1 MIHERL
7 ETPTGNVSA
16 GPDRRGF
23 IGTLIATGG
32 ALAVA
37 ACGATSPA
45 TPSGDAIPQ
54 PSNTMPDPNDTSA
67 TEISDQHVQQAVGAL
82 DGLARSLM
90 QSTGI
95 PGIAVAVVH
104 NDEVVYSKGFGVRE
118 VGSNQAV
125 NADTVFELASVS
137 KSVSA
142 SVVAGAVGQ
151 QASSWS
157 DPVVSYLPDFALADP
172 YVTQNVTIGDLFAH
186 RSGLPDHAGDLMEDL
201 GYDQATIIQRLRYY
215 PLDRF
220 RDSYAYTNFGLTA
233 AAEAVAAAKGVSFQD
248 LCQQIVFGPLGMGST
263 STLYADYQRRPNK
276 ATLHV
281 RPGLTSGPW
290 VAKFT
295 RDADAQAPAGGV
307 SSSVNDM
314 AIWMRLVL
322 GSGTFQ
328 GKDLLDADALQE
340 SHTPQMVSN
349 PPAKPVDRAG
359 FYGYGTNVGVDETGR
374 VRFSHSGGFASGG
387 STNLI
392 LLPAANLG
400 IVALT
405 NGMPVGVPEALA
417 LSFMDIVELGKVQQD
432 WQPLLWDVAFKSFYA
447 NPSPLAGKT
456 PPDNPTPPQPAN
468 AYTGTYANALYGP
481 ATITVSPGGDLVLQ
495 LGPKP
500 MAFTLTHWD
509 ADTFSYQPTGENALG
524 ITAVVFTIGDGGS
537 ATGVDIGNFNGEKPL
552 TRNLGAFVRS

>member
-1 MIHERL
+1 MIHEYPK
-7 ETPTGNVSA
+7 TPSGNLSG
-16 GPDRRGF
+16 GPNRRGF
-23 IGTLIATGG
+23 LGTLIAAGG

-45 TPSGDAIPQ
+45 TPSGDAIPH
-54 PSNTMPDPNDTSA
+54 PSKTMPDPNDTSA
-67 TEISDQHVQQAVGAL
+67 TEITDQHVQQGVGAL

-104 NDEVVYSKGFGVRE
+104 NDEVIYAKGFGVRE
-118 VGSNQAV
+118 VGNNQAV
-125 NADTVFELASVS
+125 NADTVFQLASVS

-142 SVVAGAVGQ
+142 SVVAGAIGQ
-151 QASSWS
+151 QAASWS
-157 DPVVSYLPDFALADP
+157 DPVVSHLPDFALADA
-172 YVTQNVTIGDLFAH
+172 YATQHVTIGDLFAH

-201 GYDQATIIQRLRYY
+201 GYDQVTITQRLRYY

-233 AAEAVAAAKGVSFQD
+233 AAEAVATAKGVSFQD
-248 LCQQIVFGPLGMGST
+248 LCQQIVFGPLGMAST
-263 STLYADYQRRPNK
+263 STLYADYRRRPNK

-281 RPGLTSGPW
+281 RPGLTSGGW

-314 AIWMRLVL
+314 ALWMRLVL

-359 FYGYGTNVGVDETGR
+359 FYGFGSNVGVDETGR

-432 WQPLLWDVAFKSFYA
+432 WQPLLWEAAFKGFYA

-456 PPDNPTPPQPAN
+456 PPDNPTPAHPAN

-481 ATITVSPGGDLVLQ
+481 AMITVSPGGDLVLQ

-509 ADTFSYQPTGENALG
+509 GDMFSYQPTGENALG
-524 ITAVVFTIGDGGS
+524 ITAVVFTIGSGGT